1 MYIGQ
6 SKINVYWP
14 IKDKNARM
22 AMGIGQYTLIFI
34 LWNYSFNWNHDLQER
49 LEGRPY
55 FSICLYDKQNYI
67 YKQSMFLSGH

>member
-1 MYIGQ
+1 MA
-6 SKINVYWP
+6 KIFNS
-14 IKDKNARM
+14 ISIRKKTM
-22 AMGIGQYTLIFI
+22 AIRAFFSLIGQYTLIFI